1 MKLGLFATIIESD
14 FRLVGD
20 IYVTYMFE
28 TFVVYEDYSNEIE
41 LQFMD
46 DSELVKYTNKT
57 LVWSR

>member
-1 MKLGLFATIIESD
+1 MKSILKSLFLMKLGLFVTIIESD

-41 LQFMD
+41 LQFM
-46 DSELVKYTNKT
+46 SYEGV
-57 LVWSR
+57 

>member
-14 FRLVGD
+14 YRLVGD

-41 LQFMD
+41 LQFM
-46 DSELVKYTNKT
+46 SYEGV
-57 LVWSR
+57 

>member
-1 MKLGLFATIIESD
+1 MKSILKNLFLMKLGLFATIIESD

-41 LQFMD
+41 LQFM
-46 DSELVKYTNKT
+46 SYEGV
-57 LVWSR
+57 